1 MDIFI
6 FLSLYID
13 DILIVGNDIAYI
25 NKLKYFL
32 KSHFK
37 MKDLDEA
44 SYVLSIHII
53 RDKKYR
59 TLYLY

>member
-6 FLSLYID
+6 FLSLYVD

-32 KSHFK
+32 KSYFK
-37 MKDLDEA
+37 MKDLYEA
-44 SYVLSIHII
+44 LCVLISSIQII
-53 RDKKYR
+53 RDKKM
-59 TLYLY
+59 

>member
-6 FLSLYID
+6 FLSLYVD

-53 RDKKYR
+53 RDKKI
-59 TLYLY
+59 

>member
-6 FLSLYID
+6 FLSLYVD
-13 DILIVGNDIAYI
+13 DILIVGNDITYI

-53 RDKKYR
+53 RDR
-59 TLYLY
+59 